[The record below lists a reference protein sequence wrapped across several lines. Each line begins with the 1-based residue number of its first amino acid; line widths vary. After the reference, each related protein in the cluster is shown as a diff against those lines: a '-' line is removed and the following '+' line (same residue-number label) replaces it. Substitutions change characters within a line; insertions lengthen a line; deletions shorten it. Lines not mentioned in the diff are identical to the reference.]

1 MKKDSL
7 VAFLAVYMATPNKR
21 VKYPKTKEK
30 SSKEDMIFRLSQQGN
45 AFKNIYFWCMIERLF
60 IQNYAIIAQLEIS
73 FSRGLVIITGE
84 TGAGKSILMG
94 ALGLALGE
102 RADSAQLRDKDKKTV
117 IEAVFKTMRTA
128 SIVQFFSEADMEAEE
143 EIILRR
149 EIQSS
154 GKSRAF
160 INDTPVSL
168 AQLQQ
173 LATILVDLH
182 QQFDTL
188 ELGNKH
194 FQRVLLDARAG
205 CIQEM
210 TAYSD
215 LFLQSTAIQKKIAS
229 LEALLQKAQ
238 QERDYK
244 IFLLNEL
251 EELNWTDGEA
261 RLIEEELDLLSHADQ
276 IRLGIGKIG
285 FVMNEGEQPLIP
297 QIRTMVSQLQ
307 SLASHHPSLP
317 ALVARLESSYVEIKD
332 ISNDLESLLDGIS
345 VDDKKMEQLNE
356 RLANAQR
363 LSKKHALPAIDCL
376 VEKRIELSN
385 DLAVFETSQDELTAL
400 QKQLETLQAQA
411 TALASVLHKKRI
423 TQVPILEGASNELL
437 KRVGMPNA
445 SLKIDLKP
453 IALSASGTDEVSFLF
468 DANKS
473 GRYEPLH
480 KVASGGELSR
490 LMLVL
495 KSLVAGSL
503 EMPTLIFDEID
514 SGISGEAAKQ
524 VGILMEE
531 LAHAHQLIAIT
542 HQPQI
547 AAQAD
552 QHLYVYKQSENGSIT
567 TSIRV
572 LDQEERILTI
582 AKMLAGENPSEAVLA
597 SAREMMK

>member
-1 MKKDSL
+1 ML
-7 VAFLAVYMATPNKR
+7 
-21 VKYPKTKEK
+21 
-30 SSKEDMIFRLSQQGN
+30 
-45 AFKNIYFWCMIERLF
+45 ERLF
-60 IQNYAIIAQLEIS
+60 IQNYAIIAELDIS
-73 FSRGLVIITGE
+73 FSKGLVIITGE

-94 ALGLALGE
+94 ALGLALGD
-102 RADSAQLRDKDKKTV
+102 RADSSQLRDKDKKTV
-117 IEAVFKTMRTA
+117 IEAVFKTLRTA
-128 SIVQFFSEADMEAEE
+128 SMVQFFNEADIEVEDE
-143 EIILRR
+143 VILRR

-194 FQRVLLDARAG
+194 FQRVLLDARAE
-205 CIQEM
+205 CMQEM
-210 TAYSD
+210 VAYTDFYS
-215 LFLQSTAIQKKIAS
+215 QSTAIQKKIAAI
-229 LEALLQKAQ
+229 EALLQKAQ

-244 IFLLNEL
+244 LFLLNEL

-276 IRLGIGKIG
+276 IRLGVGKIG

-297 QIRTMVSQLQ
+297 QIRSMVSQLQ

-345 VDDKKMEQLNE
+345 VDDKRMEQLNE

-363 LSKKHALPAIDCL
+363 LSKKHALSAIDDL
-376 VEKRIELSN
+376 VGKRIELSN
-385 DLAVFETSQDELTAL
+385 DLAVFETSQDELTTL
-400 QKQLETLQAQA
+400 QKQLQTLHASA
-411 TALASVLHKKRI
+411 TALASVLSKKRKA
-423 TQVPILEGASNELL
+423 QVPVLEAASTALL

-445 SLKIDLKP
+445 SLKIDLKT
-453 IALSASGTDEVSFLF
+453 ITLSASGTEDVSFLF

-473 GRYEPLH
+473 GHYEPLH

-524 VGILMEE
+524 VGVLMEE
-531 LAHAHQLIAIT
+531 LAINHQLIAIT

-547 AAQAD
+547 AARAN
-552 QHLYVYKQSENGSIT
+552 QHLYVFKQEQNGSIT

-572 LDQEERILTI
+572 LSEQERIQTI

>member
-1 MKKDSL
+1 ML
-7 VAFLAVYMATPNKR
+7 
-21 VKYPKTKEK
+21 
-30 SSKEDMIFRLSQQGN
+30 
-45 AFKNIYFWCMIERLF
+45 ERLF
-60 IQNYAIIAQLEIS
+60 IQNYAIIAQLDIS
-73 FSRGLVIITGE
+73 FSKGLVIITGE

-94 ALGLALGE
+94 ALGLALGD
-102 RADSAQLRDKDKKTV
+102 RADSSQLRDKDKKTV

-128 SIVQFFSEADMEAEE
+128 SMVQFFIEADIEVED

-194 FQRVLLDARAG
+194 FQRVLLDARAE
-205 CIQEM
+205 CMQEM
-210 TAYSD
+210 VAYTD
-215 LFLQSTAIQKKIAS
+215 LYSQSTAIQKKIAAI
-229 LEALLQKAQ
+229 EALLQKAQ

-244 IFLLNEL
+244 LFLLNEL

-276 IRLGIGKIG
+276 IRLGVGKIG

-297 QIRTMVSQLQ
+297 QIRSMVSQLQ

-345 VDDKKMEQLNE
+345 VDDKRMEQLNE

-363 LSKKHALPAIDCL
+363 LSKKHALAAIDGL
-376 VEKRIELSN
+376 VEKRMELSN
-385 DLAVFETSQDELTAL
+385 ELAVFETSQDELTAL
-400 QKQLETLQAQA
+400 QKQLQTLHASA
-411 TALASVLHKKRI
+411 TALASVLSKKRKA
-423 TQVPILEGASNELL
+423 QVPILEAASTELL

-453 IALSASGTDEVSFLF
+453 IALSASGTEDVSFLF

-473 GRYEPLH
+473 GHYEPLH

-524 VGILMEE
+524 VGVLMEE
-531 LAHAHQLIAIT
+531 LAINHQLIAIT

-547 AAQAD
+547 AARAN
-552 QHLYVYKQSENGSIT
+552 QHLYVFKQEENGSIT

-572 LDQEERILTI
+572 LGEQERIQTI

>member
-1 MKKDSL
+1 ML
-7 VAFLAVYMATPNKR
+7 
-21 VKYPKTKEK
+21 
-30 SSKEDMIFRLSQQGN
+30 
-45 AFKNIYFWCMIERLF
+45 ERLF
-60 IQNYAIIAQLEIS
+60 IQNYAIIAQLDIS
-73 FSRGLVIITGE
+73 FSKGLVIITGE

-102 RADSAQLRDKDKKTV
+102 RADSSQLRDKDKKTV
-117 IEAVFKTMRTA
+117 IEAVFKTIHTA
-128 SIVQFFSEADMEAEE
+128 SILQFFSEAEIEAEE

-205 CIQEM
+205 CLQEM
-210 TAYSD
+210 AAYTD
-215 LFLQSTAIQKKIAS
+215 LYNQSTAIQKKIAAI
-229 LEALLQKAQ
+229 EALLQKAQ

-251 EELNWTDGEA
+251 EELNWTDGET

-307 SLASHHPSLP
+307 SLASHHPLLP
-317 ALVARLESSYVEIKD
+317 ALVSRLESSYVEIKD

-345 VDDKKMEQLNE
+345 VDDKKMEALNE

-363 LSKKHALPAIDCL
+363 LSKKHALPAIDGL
-376 VEKRIELSN
+376 VEKRIELSKE
-385 DLAVFETSQDELTAL
+385 LAVFETSQDELTIL
-400 QKQLETLQAQA
+400 QKQLQAIQAQA
-411 TALASVLHKKRI
+411 TSLASQLHKKRK
-423 TQVPILEGASNELL
+423 TQVPLLEGASNELL

-445 SLKIDLKP
+445 SLKIDLNP
-453 IALSASGTDEVSFLF
+453 IALSASGTEEVSFLF

-473 GRYEPLH
+473 GHYEPLH

-503 EMPTLIFDEID
+503 EMSTLIFDEID

-524 VGILMEE
+524 VGVLMEE
-531 LAHAHQLIAIT
+531 LANNHQLIAIT

-547 AAQAD
+547 AARAN
-552 QHLYVYKQSENGSIT
+552 QHLYVYKQEANGSIT

-572 LDQEERILTI
+572 LNEQERIQTI

>member
-1 MKKDSL
+1 ML
-7 VAFLAVYMATPNKR
+7 
-21 VKYPKTKEK
+21 
-30 SSKEDMIFRLSQQGN
+30 
-45 AFKNIYFWCMIERLF
+45 ERLF
-60 IQNYAIIAQLEIS
+60 IQNYAIIAQLDIS
-73 FSRGLVIITGE
+73 FSKGLVIITGE

-94 ALGLALGE
+94 ALGLALGD
-102 RADSAQLRDKDKKTV
+102 RADSSQLRDKDKKTV

-128 SIVQFFSEADMEAEE
+128 SMVQFFIEADIEVED

-194 FQRVLLDARAG
+194 FQRVLLDARAE
-205 CIQEM
+205 CMQEM
-210 TAYSD
+210 VAYTD
-215 LFLQSTAIQKKIAS
+215 LYSQSTAIQKKIAAI
-229 LEALLQKAQ
+229 EALLQKAQ

-244 IFLLNEL
+244 LFLLNEL

-261 RLIEEELDLLSHADQ
+261 RVIEEELDLLSHADQ
-276 IRLGIGKIG
+276 IRLGVGKIG

-297 QIRTMVSQLQ
+297 QIRSMVSQLQ

-345 VDDKKMEQLNE
+345 VDDKRMEQLNE

-363 LSKKHALPAIDCL
+363 LSKKHALAAIDGL
-376 VEKRIELSN
+376 VEKRMELSN
-385 DLAVFETSQDELTAL
+385 ELAVFETSQDELTAL
-400 QKQLETLQAQA
+400 QKQLQTLHASA
-411 TALASVLHKKRI
+411 TALASVVSKKRKA
-423 TQVPILEGASNELL
+423 QVPVLEAASTELL

-453 IALSASGTDEVSFLF
+453 IALSPSGTEDVSFLF

-473 GRYEPLH
+473 GHYEPLH

-524 VGILMEE
+524 VGVLMEE
-531 LAHAHQLIAIT
+531 LAINHQLIAIT

-547 AAQAD
+547 AARAN
-552 QHLYVYKQSENGSIT
+552 QHLYVFKREENGSIT

-572 LDQEERILTI
+572 LSEQERIQTI

>member
-1 MKKDSL
+1 ML
-7 VAFLAVYMATPNKR
+7 
-21 VKYPKTKEK
+21 
-30 SSKEDMIFRLSQQGN
+30 
-45 AFKNIYFWCMIERLF
+45 ERLF
-60 IQNYAIIAQLEIS
+60 IQNYAIIAQLDIS
-73 FSRGLVIITGE
+73 FSKGLVIITGE

-102 RADSAQLRDKDKKTV
+102 RADSSQLRDKDKKTV
-117 IEAVFKTMRTA
+117 IEAVFKTMQTA
-128 SIVQFFSEADMEAEE
+128 SIVQFFNEADIEAEE

-205 CIQEM
+205 CLQEM
-210 TAYSD
+210 SAYTD
-215 LFLQSTAIQKKIAS
+215 LYNQSTAIQKKIAAI
-229 LEALLQKAQ
+229 EALLQKAQ

-251 EELNWTDGEA
+251 EELNWTDGET

-307 SLASHHPSLP
+307 SLASHHPLLP
-317 ALVARLESSYVEIKD
+317 ALVSRLESSYVEIKD

-345 VDDKKMEQLNE
+345 VDDKKMEALNE

-363 LSKKHALPAIDCL
+363 LSKKHALPAIDDL
-376 VEKRIELSN
+376 VEKRIELSKE
-385 DLAVFETSQDELTAL
+385 LAVFETSQDELTIL
-400 QKQLETLQAQA
+400 QKQLQAIQAQA
-411 TALASVLHKKRI
+411 TSLASQLHKKRKA
-423 TQVPILEGASNELL
+423 QVPVLEGASNELL

-453 IALSASGTDEVSFLF
+453 IALSASGTEEVSFLF

-473 GRYEPLH
+473 GHYEPLH

-524 VGILMEE
+524 VGVLMEE
-531 LAHAHQLIAIT
+531 LANSHQLIAIT

-547 AAQAD
+547 AARAN
-552 QHLYVYKQSENGSIT
+552 QHLYVYKQEASGSIT

-572 LDQEERILTI
+572 LDEQERIQTI

>member
-1 MKKDSL
+1 ML
-7 VAFLAVYMATPNKR
+7 
-21 VKYPKTKEK
+21 
-30 SSKEDMIFRLSQQGN
+30 
-45 AFKNIYFWCMIERLF
+45 ERLF

-73 FSRGLVIITGE
+73 FSKGLVIITGE

-102 RADSAQLRDKDKKTV
+102 RADSSQLRDKDRKTV
-117 IEAVFKTMRTA
+117 IEAVFKTTQTV
-128 SIVQFFSEADMEAEE
+128 SIIQFFSEADIEAEE

-205 CIQEM
+205 CLQEM
-210 TAYSD
+210 TEYTD
-215 LFLQSTAIQKKIAS
+215 LFGQISSIQKRIAAI
-229 LEALLQKAQ
+229 EALLQKAQ

-244 IFLLNEL
+244 LFLLNEL

-261 RLIEEELDLLSHADQ
+261 RLIEEELDILSHADQ

-285 FVMNEGEQPLIP
+285 FVMNEGEQPLIS
-297 QIRTMVSQLQ
+297 QLRAMVSQLQ

-317 ALVARLESSYVEIKD
+317 ALVERLESSYVEIKD
-332 ISNDLESLLDGIS
+332 INDDLESLLDGIS
-345 VDDKKMEQLNE
+345 VDDKKMEALNE

-363 LSKKHALPAIDCL
+363 LSKKHALPTIDDL
-376 VEKRIELSN
+376 VEKRIELSIE
-385 DLAVFETSQDELTAL
+385 LAVFETSQDELT
-400 QKQLETLQAQA
+400 TLQQQLATLQSKA
-411 TALASVLHKKRI
+411 TALASVLYKKRKV
-423 TQVPILEGASNELL
+423 QVPILEGASNELL

-453 IALSASGTDEVSFLF
+453 IALSASGTEEVSFLF

-473 GRYEPLH
+473 GQYEPLH

-524 VGILMEE
+524 VGVLMEE
-531 LAHAHQLIAIT
+531 LANNHQLIAIT

-547 AAQAD
+547 AARAN
-552 QHLYVYKQSENGSIT
+552 QHLYVYKQEASGSIT

-572 LDQEERILTI
+572 LNEEERIQTI

>member
-1 MKKDSL
+1 ML
-7 VAFLAVYMATPNKR
+7 
-21 VKYPKTKEK
+21 
-30 SSKEDMIFRLSQQGN
+30 
-45 AFKNIYFWCMIERLF
+45 ERLF

-73 FSRGLVIITGE
+73 FSKGLVIITGE

-94 ALGLALGE
+94 ALGLALGD
-102 RADSAQLRDKDKKTV
+102 RADSSQLRDKDKKTV
-117 IEAVFKTMRTA
+117 IEAVFKATLTA
-128 SIVQFFSEADMEAEE
+128 SLLQFFSEADIEAEE

-182 QQFDTL
+182 QQFDTM

-205 CIQEM
+205 CMQEM
-210 TAYSD
+210 VEYAD
-215 LFLQSTAIQKKIAS
+215 LYGQSTAIQKKIAAI
-229 LEALLQKAQ
+229 EALLQKAQ

-244 IFLLNEL
+244 VFLLNEL
-251 EELNWTDGEA
+251 EELNWTDGET

-297 QIRTMVSQLQ
+297 QLRTMVSQLQ

-345 VDDKKMEQLNE
+345 VDDKKMEALNE

-363 LSKKHALPAIDCL
+363 LSKKHALAAIDGL
-376 VEKRIELSN
+376 VEKRIELSKE
-385 DLAVFETSQDELTAL
+385 LAVFETSQDQLTIL
-400 QKQLETLQAQA
+400 QNQLQTIQAQA
-411 TALASVLHKKRI
+411 TSMASQLHKKRK

-453 IALSASGTDEVSFLF
+453 IALSASGIDEVSFLF

-473 GRYEPLH
+473 GHYEPLH

-524 VGILMEE
+524 VGVLMEE
-531 LAHAHQLIAIT
+531 LANNHQLIAIT

-547 AAQAD
+547 AARAN
-552 QHLYVYKQSENGSIT
+552 QHLYVYKQEANGSIT

-572 LDQEERILTI
+572 LNEQERIQTI
-582 AKMLAGENPSEAVLA
+582 ASMLAGENPSEAVLA

>member
-1 MKKDSL
+1 ML
-7 VAFLAVYMATPNKR
+7 
-21 VKYPKTKEK
+21 
-30 SSKEDMIFRLSQQGN
+30 
-45 AFKNIYFWCMIERLF
+45 ERLF
-60 IQNYAIIAQLEIS
+60 IQNYAIIAQLDIS
-73 FSRGLVIITGE
+73 FSKGLVIITGE

-94 ALGLALGE
+94 ALGLALGD
-102 RADSAQLRDKDKKTV
+102 RADSSQLRDKDKKTV

-128 SIVQFFSEADMEAEE
+128 SMVQFFIEADIEVED

-194 FQRVLLDARAG
+194 FQRVLLDARAE
-205 CIQEM
+205 CMQEM
-210 TAYSD
+210 VAYTD
-215 LFLQSTAIQKKIAS
+215 LYSQSTAIQKKIAAI
-229 LEALLQKAQ
+229 EALLQKAQ

-244 IFLLNEL
+244 LFLLNEL

-261 RLIEEELDLLSHADQ
+261 KLIEEELDLLSHADQ
-276 IRLGIGKIG
+276 IRLGVGKIG
-285 FVMNEGEQPLIP
+285 FVMNEGEQPLIA
-297 QIRTMVSQLQ
+297 QIRSMVSQLQ

-317 ALVARLESSYVEIKD
+317 ALVERLESSYVEIKD

-345 VDDKKMEQLNE
+345 VDDKRMEQLNE

-363 LSKKHALPAIDCL
+363 LSKKHALPAIDGL

-385 DLAVFETSQDELTAL
+385 DLSVFETSQDELTVL
-400 QKQLETLQAQA
+400 QQQLKTLQTSA
-411 TALASVLHKKRI
+411 TALASVLHKKRKA
-423 TQVPILEGASNELL
+423 QVPVLEGASNQLL

-453 IALSASGTDEVSFLF
+453 IALSASGTEDVSFLF

-473 GRYEPLH
+473 GHYEPLH

-524 VGILMEE
+524 VGVLMEE
-531 LAHAHQLIAIT
+531 LAINHQLIAIT

-547 AAQAD
+547 AARAN
-552 QHLYVYKQSENGSIT
+552 QHLYVFKQEQNGSIT

-572 LDQEERILTI
+572 LSKQERIQTI

>member
-1 MKKDSL
+1 ML
-7 VAFLAVYMATPNKR
+7 
-21 VKYPKTKEK
+21 
-30 SSKEDMIFRLSQQGN
+30 
-45 AFKNIYFWCMIERLF
+45 ERLF
-60 IQNYAIIAQLEIS
+60 IQNYAIIAQLDIS
-73 FSRGLVIITGE
+73 FSKGLVIITGE

-102 RADSAQLRDKDKKTV
+102 RADSSQLRDKDKKTV
-117 IEAVFKTMRTA
+117 IEAVFKTMQTA
-128 SIVQFFSEADMEAEE
+128 SIVQFFNEADIEAEE

-205 CIQEM
+205 CLQEM
-210 TAYSD
+210 SAYTD
-215 LFLQSTAIQKKIAS
+215 LYNQSTAIQKKIAAI
-229 LEALLQKAQ
+229 EALLQKAQ

-251 EELNWTDGEA
+251 EELNWTDGET

-307 SLASHHPSLP
+307 SLASHHPLLP
-317 ALVARLESSYVEIKD
+317 ALVSRLESSYLEIKD

-345 VDDKKMEQLNE
+345 VDDKKMEALNE

-363 LSKKHALPAIDCL
+363 LSKKHALPAIDGL
-376 VEKRIELSN
+376 VEKRIELSKE
-385 DLAVFETSQDELTAL
+385 LEVFETSQDELTIL
-400 QKQLETLQAQA
+400 QKQLQAIQAQA
-411 TALASVLHKKRI
+411 TSLASQLHKKRKA
-423 TQVPILEGASNELL
+423 QVPVLEGASNELL

-453 IALSASGTDEVSFLF
+453 IALSASGTEEVSFLF

-473 GRYEPLH
+473 GHYEPLH

-524 VGILMEE
+524 VGVLMEE
-531 LAHAHQLIAIT
+531 LANSHQLIAIT

-547 AAQAD
+547 AARAN
-552 QHLYVYKQSENGSIT
+552 QHLYVYKQEASGSIT

-572 LDQEERILTI
+572 LDEQERIQTI

>member
-1 MKKDSL
+1 ML
-7 VAFLAVYMATPNKR
+7 
-21 VKYPKTKEK
+21 E
-30 SSKEDMIFRLSQQGN
+30 RLS
-45 AFKNIYFWCMIERLF
+45 
-60 IQNYAIIAQLEIS
+60 IQNYAIISQLEIS
-73 FSRGLVIITGE
+73 FASGLVIITGE

-94 ALGLALGE
+94 ALGLALGD
-102 RADSAQLRDKDKKTV
+102 RADSAHLREKEKKTV
-117 IEAVFKTMRTA
+117 IEAVFNTKRSAPLM
-128 SIVQFFSEADMEAEE
+128 QFFNEADIESDE

-149 EIQSS
+149 EIQAS

-168 AQLQQ
+168 SQLQQ
-173 LATILVDLH
+173 LAAILVDLH

-194 FQRVLLDARAG
+194 FQRLMLDARAG
-205 CIQEM
+205 CLQEM
-210 TAYSD
+210 ALYTD
-215 LFLQSTAIQKKIAS
+215 LFGQWTSIQKKIAS

-244 IFLLNEL
+244 LFLLNEL

-261 RLIEEELDLLSHADQ
+261 KQIEEELDLLSHADQ

-297 QIRTMVSQLQ
+297 QLRTMVSQLQ

-317 ALVARLESSYVEIKD
+317 ALVERLESSYVEIKD

-345 VDDKKMEQLNE
+345 VDDKRMEQLNE
-356 RLANAQR
+356 RMANAQR
-363 LSKKHALPAIDCL
+363 LSKKHALSVIDEL
-376 VEKRIELSN
+376 VEKRLELSN
-385 DLAVFETSQDELTAL
+385 TLAVFENSQDELAAL
-400 QKQLETLQAQA
+400 QKQLGTLQADA
-411 TALASVLHKKRI
+411 TSLASALHKKRKA
-423 TQVPILEGASNELL
+423 QVPIFEAASNELL

-445 SLKIDLKP
+445 SLKIDLRP

-473 GRYEPLH
+473 GHYEPLH

-503 EMPTLIFDEID
+503 ELPTLIFDEID

-524 VGILMEE
+524 VGVLMEE
-531 LAHAHQLIAIT
+531 MAHAHQLIAIT

-547 AAQAD
+547 AARAN
-552 QHLYVYKQSENGSIT
+552 QHLYVFKQADNGSIS

-572 LDQEERILTI
+572 LDEQERIQTI

>member
-1 MKKDSL
+1 ML
-7 VAFLAVYMATPNKR
+7 
-21 VKYPKTKEK
+21 
-30 SSKEDMIFRLSQQGN
+30 
-45 AFKNIYFWCMIERLF
+45 ERLF
-60 IQNYAIIAQLEIS
+60 IQNYAIIAQLDIL
-73 FSRGLVIITGE
+73 FSKGLVIITGE

-94 ALGLALGE
+94 ALGLALGD
-102 RADSAQLRDKDKKTV
+102 RADSSQLRDKDKKTV
-117 IEAVFKTMRTA
+117 IEAVFKTIRTA
-128 SIVQFFSEADMEAEE
+128 SMVQFFIEADIEVED

-194 FQRVLLDARAG
+194 FQRVLLDARAE
-205 CIQEM
+205 CMQEM
-210 TAYSD
+210 VAYTD
-215 LFLQSTAIQKKIAS
+215 LYSQSTAIQKKIAAI
-229 LEALLQKAQ
+229 EALLQKAQ

-244 IFLLNEL
+244 LFLLNEL

-261 RLIEEELDLLSHADQ
+261 RVIEEELDLLSHADQ
-276 IRLGIGKIG
+276 IRLGVGKIG

-297 QIRTMVSQLQ
+297 QIRSMVSQLQ

-345 VDDKKMEQLNE
+345 VDDKRMEQLNE

-363 LSKKHALPAIDCL
+363 LSKKHALAAIDGL
-376 VEKRIELSN
+376 VEKRMELSN
-385 DLAVFETSQDELTAL
+385 ELAVFETSQDELTAL
-400 QKQLETLQAQA
+400 QKQLQTLHASA
-411 TALASVLHKKRI
+411 TALASVVSKKRKA
-423 TQVPILEGASNELL
+423 QVPVLEAASTELL

-453 IALSASGTDEVSFLF
+453 IALSPSGTEDVSFLF

-473 GRYEPLH
+473 GHYEPLH

-524 VGILMEE
+524 VGVLMEE
-531 LAHAHQLIAIT
+531 LAINHQLIAIT

-547 AAQAD
+547 AARAN
-552 QHLYVYKQSENGSIT
+552 QHLYVFKREENGSIT

-572 LDQEERILTI
+572 LSEQERIQTI